1 MKHLSILLFS
11 TLAIALSAS
20 AYTLQ
25 GTVVTADQSPMP
37 GASVVLFTTDNDSV
51 PVAGTS
57 CNEQGAYLLQADGGT
72 YRLRASFIGMKTA
85 WRDVTLSQD
94 TRLDTIV
101 MQTDTLLTQEVTVTA
116 HFVKHAPNSIT
127 ISMQGN
133 PIARNS
139 SAYDMLYKLPGMY
152 GLTIYGRAVSKIY
165 IDDQEVPS
173 DIATAMMQSMRAEDV
188 ESFEL
193 IPIAGVEYD
202 ATTQG
207 SVLRIKLKKKPED
220 GAIITL
226 QTQ

>member
-1 MKHLSILLFS
+1 MIRRLLH
-11 TLAIALSAS
+11 LAILASALPAS

-116 HFVKHAPNSIT
+116 HFVKHEPNSRRPT
-127 ISMQGN
+127 ICSIN
-133 PIARNS
+133 CPACT
-139 SAYDMLYKLPGMY
+139 D
-152 GLTIYGRAVSKIY
+152 
-165 IDDQEVPS
+165 
-173 DIATAMMQSMRAEDV
+173 
-188 ESFEL
+188 
-193 IPIAGVEYD
+193 
-202 ATTQG
+202 
-207 SVLRIKLKKKPED
+207 
-220 GAIITL
+220 
-226 QTQ
+226 

>member
-1 MKHLSILLFS
+1 MKHIGLLLSS
-11 TLAIALSAS
+11 VLAISLSAS

-25 GTVVTADQSPMP
+25 GTVVTTDQSPMP
-37 GASVVLFTTDNDSV
+37 GASVVLFTTDNDSI
-51 PVAGTS
+51 PVTGTS
-57 CNEQGAYLLQADGGT
+57 CNEQGAYLLQADGGS

-139 SAYDMLYKLPGMY
+139 TAYDMLYKLPGMY
-152 GLTIYGRAVSKIY
+152 GLTIYGR
-165 IDDQEVPS
+165 
-173 DIATAMMQSMRAEDV
+173 
-188 ESFEL
+188 
-193 IPIAGVEYD
+193 
-202 ATTQG
+202 TT
-207 SVLRIKLKKKPED
+207 RK
-220 GAIITL
+220 
-226 QTQ
+226 QT

>member
-37 GASVVLFTTDNDSV
+37 GASVVLFAAGNDSV

-101 MQTDTLLTQEVTVTA
+101 MQTDA
-116 HFVKHAPNSIT
+116 
-127 ISMQGN
+127 
-133 PIARNS
+133 
-139 SAYDMLYKLPGMY
+139 
-152 GLTIYGRAVSKIY
+152 GLSRKYTSTTRKW
-165 IDDQEVPS
+165 
-173 DIATAMMQSMRAEDV
+173 R
-188 ESFEL
+188 L
-193 IPIAGVEYD
+193 I
-202 ATTQG
+202 
-207 SVLRIKLKKKPED
+207 
-220 GAIITL
+220 
-226 QTQ
+226 

>member
-1 MKHLSILLFS
+1 MIRRLLH
-11 TLAIALSAS
+11 LAILASALPAS

-25 GTVVTADQSPMP
+25 GTVVTADREALP

-116 HFVKHAPNSIT
+116 SP
-127 ISMQGN
+127 SMAG
-133 PIARNS
+133 
-139 SAYDMLYKLPGMY
+139 
-152 GLTIYGRAVSKIY
+152 
-165 IDDQEVPS
+165 
-173 DIATAMMQSMRAEDV
+173 QSRKFT
-188 ESFEL
+188 STTRKWRL
-193 IPIAGVEYD
+193 I
-202 ATTQG
+202 
-207 SVLRIKLKKKPED
+207 
-220 GAIITL
+220 
-226 QTQ
+226 